1 LLKCKLP
8 GKRHPLAER
17 FHQILAE
24 IGTLHDRKQQ
34 DYGLSNDPF
43 ANVRGAVDWGLP
55 AWVGAMVRA
64 SDKLRRLQKFATT
77 GKLANESVI
86 DSFRDLA
93 VYAIIAEVLYEE
105 TQKPIV
111 ATLGGVIDEYND
123 YVNFSDLL
131 IAKEKKRGRSNP
143 KSRKTARHR

>member
-1 LLKCKLP
+1 MKKEPLVGKEFEYKLAFTTTLP
-8 GKRHPLAER
+8 HQSKVKRHPLAER

-24 IGTLHDRKQQ
+24 IGALHDRKQQ

-43 ANVRGAVDWGLP
+43 ANVRGSVDWGLP

-93 VYAIIAEVLYEE
+93 VYAIIAEVLFEE
-105 TQKPIV
+105 EVNGRDKA
-111 ATLGGVIDEYND
+111 ATEAV
-123 YVNFSDLL
+123 
-131 IAKEKKRGRSNP
+131 
-143 KSRKTARHR
+143 RHG